1 MNPLARLSAYLV
13 DQAHLAPALVTAEAL
28 APLVEER
35 RKALRLPSA
44 TAYAHHA
51 LADPAEMDRLR
62 DRVAVPE
69 TWLFRYPASY
79 ELLRK
84 HLRDRSKPQA
94 TLLSVP
100 CATGAEA
107 FSMAATARAAGL
119 APDQVKV
126 LAVDSSQDAL
136 NRAREAVM
144 GRFGVRDPLPSWA
157 LPYFS
162 TVDDETTPAASLQ
175 RTVEWRLGAAPAA
188 LADLPEHGF
197 DAIFCRNLAIYL
209 RPEIRAQ
216 LGQRLL
222 QLLAPDGLLFLG
234 HAEPPSVFGL
244 DSALQPVEPR
254 ASFAFQRCAAAAAA
268 EEPATQRR
276 GKGAARS
283 RPPRKSHGV
292 AAAAPGVAPSAPA
305 APAAR
310 TSVPPLAPPAE
321 PAPTV
326 HAVRAAADAGR
337 LHEAV
342 HLAERCIASGDR
354 TADVLLLL
362 GSAHA
367 ALGNTTQAEEC
378 LRKVVYLD
386 PGHVESLLH
395 LAALAERRGDHD
407 MAQRYRARAAR
418 SSSASTG
425 GGST

>member
-1 MNPLARLSAYLV
+1 MNSLDRLSSYLV
-13 DQAHLAPALVTAEAL
+13 DQAHLAPALVTPEAL

-35 RKALRLPSA
+35 RKALRLPTA
-44 TAYAHHA
+44 TAYAQHA

-79 ELLRK
+79 EVLRT
-84 HLRDRSKPQA
+84 HLRDRCQPQA

-107 FSMAATARAAGL
+107 FSMAATARAAGV
-119 APDQVKV
+119 AADQVKV
-126 LAVDSSQDAL
+126 IAVDSSQDAL

-144 GRFGVRDPLPSWA
+144 GRLSVRDPLPAWA

-188 LADLPEHGF
+188 LTDLPAHGF

-209 RPEIRAQ
+209 KPAIRAQ

-222 QLLAPDGLLFLG
+222 ELLAPDGLLFLG

-244 DSALQPVEPR
+244 DNVLQPLEPR
-254 ASFAFQRCAAAAAA
+254 ASFAFQRCAVAA
-268 EEPATQRR
+268 EEPAVHRR

-283 RPPRKSHGV
+283 RPPRRSH
-292 AAAAPGVAPSAPA
+292 ALAPAPAPKVAPQ
-305 APAAR
+305 
-310 TSVPPLAPPAE
+310 PPAQAAL
-321 PAPTV
+321 APTV

-342 HLAERCIASGDR
+342 QLAERCIAGGDR
-354 TADVLLLL
+354 TTEVLLLL

-407 MAQRYRARAAR
+407 MAQRYRTRAAR
-418 SSSASTG
+418 SSTTSG
-425 GGST
+425 GGA